1 MKTNKLTKKY
11 KASELADSFV
21 FRSTLNDKQK
31 TEGRTQLAKA
41 REKVRK
47 NITPGQKLLA
57 GVLQLK
63 YQMEDYGKSSIYD
76 KNLSFAYFLRQY
88 IKLKYTANKQ
98 FALDI
103 NIDETEL
110 SQLLNNHRSPSEK
123 TIIRLEIHSNKTIP
137 ALSWYKLI
145 EKEKEYEL
153 QNNTEVREKETK
165 YVKNKLGV

>member
-1 MKTNKLTKKY
+1 MKSNKLNKKY
-11 KASELADSFV
+11 SAAELAESFV
-21 FRSTLNDKQK
+21 FRSTLNPKQK
-31 TEGRTQLAKA
+31 EEGRKQLAEA
-41 REKVRK
+41 RAKVKK
-47 NITPGQKLLA
+47 NLTAGQKLLA

-63 YQMEDYGKSSIYD
+63 YQIEDYGKSSVYD

-88 IKLKYTANKQ
+88 IKLKYKANKQ
-98 FALDI
+98 FAADI

-110 SQLLNNHRSPSEK
+110 SQILNNHRSPGEK

-137 ALSWYKLI
+137 ALSWYKLL

-153 QNNTEVREKETK
+153 QNNMEVREKEVK